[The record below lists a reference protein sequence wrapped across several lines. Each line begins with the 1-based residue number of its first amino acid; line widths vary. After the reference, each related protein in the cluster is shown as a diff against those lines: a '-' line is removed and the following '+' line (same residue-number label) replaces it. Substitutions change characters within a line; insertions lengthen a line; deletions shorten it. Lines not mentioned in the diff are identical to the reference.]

1 MIDWH
6 SHILPGVDDGSRDID
21 QSLMMLDEL
30 IGQRVDTVLAT
41 PHFFA
46 GDESVD
52 QFLNRRNA
60 AYDALCS
67 HMGERDIR
75 VLCGAE
81 VKYYAGIS
89 RMADLDKLAIGDTRV
104 LLLEM
109 SMEKW
114 TDFTIQ
120 ELTELAGTRGLKIVM
135 AHVERYLGYIDTGT
149 IRRLRE
155 NGLYMQVN
163 AGFFE
168 RVLSRNKACR
178 LLGSGLIHFI
188 GSDCH
193 NLTSRPPRI
202 APAYELIRK
211 RFGEEF
217 LSQLVEYG
225 YYTLEK

>member
-6 SHILPGVDDGSRDID
+6 SHILPGVDDGSRSTDE
-21 QSLMMLDEL
+21 SLQMLDAL
-30 IGQRVDTVLAT
+30 IEQQVDTVLAT

-46 GDESVD
+46 NEESVD
-52 QFLNRRNA
+52 EFVCRRDQ
-60 AYDALCS
+60 AYEMLRPL
-67 HMGERDIR
+67 MGDRSIR

-89 RMADLDKLAIGDTRV
+89 RMEDLDKLAIGDTRL

-109 SMEKW
+109 SMTHW
-114 TDFTIQ
+114 TDFTVH

-135 AHVERYLGYIDTGT
+135 AHIERYLGYIDLKT
-149 IRRLRE
+149 IRQLCE

-168 RVLSRNKACR
+168 RFLSRNKAFR
-178 LLGSGLIHFI
+178 LLDSGMIHFI

-202 APAYELIRK
+202 APAYEMIGK
-211 RFGEEF
+211 RFGQDFVSQMVEF
-217 LSQLVEYG
+217 G
-225 YYTLEK
+225 YSTLEK

>member
-6 SHILPGVDDGSRDID
+6 SHILPGVDDGSRDVD
-21 QSLMMLDEL
+21 QSLMMLDAL
-30 IGQRVDTVLAT
+30 IEQQVDTVLAT

-46 GDESVD
+46 GEESVD
-52 QFLNRRNA
+52 EFLRRRNR
-60 AYDALCS
+60 AYDTLCS
-67 HMGERDIR
+67 RIGDRDVR

-89 RMADLDKLAIGDTRV
+89 RMADLDKLAIGHTRL

-135 AHVERYLGYIDTGT
+135 AHIERYLGYVDIKT
-149 IRRLRE
+149 IRRLCE
-155 NGLYMQVN
+155 NGLYIQVN

-178 LLGSGLIHFI
+178 LLDAGLIHFI

-202 APAYELIRK
+202 ASAYELIRK

-217 LSQLVEYG
+217 LSQMVEYG

>member
-30 IGQRVDTVLAT
+30 IDQQVDTVLAT

-46 GDESVD
+46 GEESVD
-52 QFLNRRNA
+52 EFLNRRHA

-67 HMGERDIR
+67 RLGDRDVR

-89 RMADLDKLAIGDTRV
+89 RMADLEKLAIGNTRL

-135 AHVERYLGYIDTGT
+135 AHVERYLGYIDVKT
-149 IRRLRE
+149 IRRLCE

-168 RVLSRNKACR
+168 RILSRNKACR
-178 LLGSGLIHFI
+178 LLNSGLIHFI

-193 NLTSRPPRI
+193 NLTSRPPRVS
-202 APAYELIRK
+202 AAYELIRK

-217 LSQLVEYG
+217 LSQMVEYG
-225 YYTLEK
+225 SYTLEK